1 MPPVARVAVFALL
14 AMVVLF
20 VGLRAVGRA
29 RYGDGW
35 SRRASNRYGYGVLF
49 LGLMLVGTFVVPGA
63 RVVIPVIGLILAA
76 WLLAPPVLRKL
87 GWQPLPPPD
96 DRL

>member
-1 MPPVARVAVFALL
+1 MPPVARVALFALL
-14 AMVVLF
+14 ALLVFF
-20 VGLRAVGRA
+20 VGLRAFGRA
-29 RYGDGW
+29 RYSYGW
-35 SRRASNRYGYGVLF
+35 SRRAANRYSYGVLF

-63 RVVIPVIGLILAA
+63 RVVSPVIGLALAA

-96 DRL
+96 DR